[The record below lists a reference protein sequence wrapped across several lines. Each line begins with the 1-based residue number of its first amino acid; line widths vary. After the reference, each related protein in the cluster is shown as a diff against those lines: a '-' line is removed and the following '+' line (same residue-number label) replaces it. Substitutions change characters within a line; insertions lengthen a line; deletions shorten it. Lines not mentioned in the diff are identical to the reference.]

1 MSLMI
6 NYSPIVM
13 LASLEGAELS
23 TGESAVGVIVWIVAT
38 IGCWILYHKIFDVY
52 YFNVGQGCLKEIF
65 ISAVIGLIIASI
77 VTKFLGGIL
86 GALGGLL
93 GFLIKAALIIGAI
106 YLVYKLCTK
115 NSVPTPPADVFKT
128 DGFDWDSKTNEE
140 QKQIKGDFVNNW
152 KNYYE
157 KVDAR
162 NSALTSKEQIK
173 EKLMMPEDFKC
184 QECSKKLEFSE
195 DEFQAVAKAFGHSMR
210 IYMEKEEIF
219 DPLPQ
224 APGHVFGI
232 EGEAWAA
239 KSPEEQQKIKKDHIN
254 AWKKYY
260 REVNKRN
267 EALSPEE
274 LNNKLLKPLSYELI
288 QHDLRDKFTTE
299 ESKAVAMSYENSMAI
314 YNRLAPQKES

>member
-1 MSLMI
+1 MTLFI
-6 NYSPIVM
+6 NFSSIAM
-13 LASLEGAELS
+13 LASLAGAELS

-115 NSVPTPPADVFKT
+115 NSIPTPPADVFKT

-152 KNYYE
+152 KHYYE

-173 EKLMMPEDFKC
+173 EKLMMPEDFKG

-210 IYMEKEEIF
+210 IYMEKEEII

-260 REVNKRN
+260 TEVNKRN
-267 EALSPEE
+267 KSIPPEE
-274 LNNKLLKPLSYELI
+274 LKERLQLPMSYNTIQKEIKDNFTAEELDEIVKAYEKSMTIFNKLEAQAK
-288 QHDLRDKFTTE
+288 
-299 ESKAVAMSYENSMAI
+299 
-314 YNRLAPQKES
+314 